1 LLRNY
6 PKFCSIRDKTWN
18 EDYVKPF
25 GYEQREMTLMH
36 LKEEEIEL
44 LFLLASAYN
53 GNVPISWTE
62 ATGDSL
68 RKLLKE

>member
-1 LLRNY
+1 
-6 PKFCSIRDKTWN
+6 
-18 EDYVKPF
+18 
-25 GYEQREMTLMH
+25 MH